1 MDNTATDARILTS
14 NLWGLRR
21 SAAGTI
27 DVIDSAGATLGIGA
41 TGLDDGAW
49 HHISIICDGTN
60 LSISKDQN
68 TPATASVTQ
77 FANISGIQFGATTR
91 LTSTYSGSAAD
102 NVWIDQMCI
111 RATATHTTLLA
122 ASNPPLADTGL
133 VLENWEIPPA
143 GPFAEGDIIQPG
155 IVTIGT
161 ERILYRGIDTANNKL
176 LFCTRGA
183 EGTGAIAHSNGST
196 VIDCGPNNKIPAH
209 RQIWQYGNSLGFAYN
224 DIGISLAGGTGTKEE
239 TKFIRSASRGELF

>member
-1 MDNTATDARILTS
+1 
-14 NLWGLRR
+14 
-21 SAAGTI
+21 
-27 DVIDSAGATLGIGA
+27 
-41 TGLDDGAW
+41 
-49 HHISIICDGTN
+49 
-60 LSISKDQN
+60 
-68 TPATASVTQ
+68 
-77 FANISGIQFGATTR
+77 
-91 LTSTYSGSAAD
+91 
-102 NVWIDQMCI
+102 MCI